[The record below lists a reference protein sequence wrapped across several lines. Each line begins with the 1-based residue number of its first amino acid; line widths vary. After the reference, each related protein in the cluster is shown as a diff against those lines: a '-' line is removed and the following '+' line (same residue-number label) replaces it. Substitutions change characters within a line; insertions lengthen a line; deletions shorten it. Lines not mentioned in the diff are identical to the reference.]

1 MKKDVNAKGNTLY
14 REETHS
20 NQKKFLCPGVGFIK
34 TRMAD
39 YKVAGI
45 QHVMESI
52 LDSIDVE
59 LIDLIV
65 DRSGSHDIDRK
76 AIDDIYE
83 WLDNAPVHV
92 LIVDSFKNIS
102 DDKDDFDGFMEDMN
116 EREIIL
122 ICLEGNKIIMPGSE
136 SNYAD
141 DDEDEDDE

>member
-1 MKKDVNAKGNTLY
+1 MKKNANIKGNPVY
-14 REETHS
+14 KEETRS
-20 NQKKFLCPGVGFIK
+20 NQKRMLCPGVGFIK

-59 LIDLIV
+59 LIDVIV
-65 DRSGSHDIDRK
+65 DRSGSRDIDRK

-92 LIVDSFKNIS
+92 LIVDSLKNIS
-102 DDKDDFDGFMEDMN
+102 DDKDDFEGFMEDMN

-122 ICLEGNKIIMPGSE
+122 ICLEGNKIFMPGSE
-136 SNYAD
+136 SDYAA

>member
-1 MKKDVNAKGNTLY
+1 MKIVANTKTENSY
-14 REETHS
+14 KKETRS
-20 NQKKFLCPGVGFIK
+20 NQKKVLCPGVGFIK

-65 DRSGSHDIDRK
+65 DRSGSRDIDRK
-76 AIDDIYE
+76 AIDNIYE

-122 ICLEGNKIIMPGSE
+122 ICLEGNKIIMPSSE
-136 SNYAD
+136 SDYAD